1 MMYYFPKPYPDEL
14 LYSVLARYCIQSG
27 NLNTINNTED
37 IFGSSNRNVF
47 LSPELPGNIDL
58 LISNLPE
65 GTNYTSEKFIYNNT
79 LFPYVASFLPE
90 DRAREVYEIMK
101 VGQTSIIY
109 NKAGLVSGSIKSN
122 KMFRFCPHCMEDD
135 IQTYGEAYWHRS
147 HQVTGAFMCHLHKE
161 AIYDSLV
168 PCRGNY
174 KQNYI
179 TASFDVCRIESAM
192 LYNDQ
197 TIEKLIWIAEDIYN
211 ILNRPFEYQ
220 SLMRKKYLYMECLIE
235 KNIANMNSMIHQK
248 RLRNELIYFWGMEVF
263 ELLQSPIEIN
273 KECQWLNVLTWE
285 NENISL
291 PIRHLILMRFF
302 GIEIDDFNAEPHI
315 NITHKE
321 IWNAKLLELANKKI
335 SIRKIATL
343 LDSTKKTVR
352 KQILTMGIEPY
363 WESYYVVSSDTQYS
377 ETVECKEKLD
387 EAKKKWLNVQKENPN
402 LSRNQLRKLKP
413 ALYNRL
419 VRYDR
424 KWLYANSQ
432 TIGAIYNN
440 TYWEQRDK
448 ELLIQVHEIVKSMHQ
463 GKPEQVQWFNIGGR
477 LGINGWFGK
486 NRERLPLVKDFLDA
500 HVESLGD
507 FHVRRIKWAICELK
521 YENETITKNKLLEK
535 AGVKPRYIDNIS
547 EKVNEML
554 DEKGYDVNLFD

>member
-1 MMYYFPKPYPDEL
+1 MMHYFPKPYPDEL

-47 LSPELPGNIDL
+47 LSPELPGNIDM

-65 GTNYTSEKFIYNNT
+65 GAKYTADRFIYDNT
-79 LFPYVASFLPE
+79 LFSYVASFLPE
-90 DRAREVYEIMK
+90 DRAREVYEIMQA
-101 VGQTSIIY
+101 GQSSIIY

-135 IQTYGEAYWHRS
+135 MQTYGEAYWHRS

-168 PCRGNY
+168 PLRGNY

-179 TASFDVCRIESAM
+179 SASFDVCRIESAI
-192 LYNDQ
+192 LYNDE

-220 SLMRKKYLYMECLIE
+220 LLMKKKYLYMERLIE

-248 RLRNELIYFWGMEVF
+248 RLRNELIDFWGTEVL

-273 KECQWLNVLTWE
+273 KECQWLNVLIWE

-291 PIRHLILMRFF
+291 PIRHLILMRFL
-302 GIEIDDFNAEPHI
+302 GIEIDDFSVDLPTNS
-315 NITHKE
+315 THKE
-321 IWNAKLLELANKKI
+321 IWNGKLLELANKKI
-335 SIRKIATL
+335 SIRKIARL
-343 LDSTKKTVR
+343 LDSTPRTVR
-352 KQILTMGIEPY
+352 KQMLKMGIESY
-363 WESYYVVSSDTQYS
+363 WESKNVEHSDIQYS
-377 ETVECKEKLD
+377 GTVECKEKLD
-387 EAKKKWLNVQKENPN
+387 EAKEEWLIVETENPN
-402 LSRNQLRKLKP
+402 ISRNQLRKLKP

-424 KWLYANSQ
+424 EWLYANSQ
-432 TIGAIYNN
+432 TKGAINNN

-463 GKPEQVQWFNIGGR
+463 GKPEQVQWLNIGGR

-486 NRERLPLVKDFLDA
+486 NRDRIPLVKEYLDA
-500 HVESLGD
+500 HVESLQN
-507 FHVRRIKWAICELK
+507 FHVRKIKWAIIELEI
-521 YENETITKNKLLEK
+521 ENETITKNKLLET
-535 AGVKPRYIDNIS
+535 AGVKPWYIDNIRDRVRQLLS
-547 EKVNEML
+547 ET
-554 DEKGYDVNLFD
+554 GYDVSLID